1 MSTDLIGIDSLVE
14 SHSKKKIRI
23 KVLNQL
29 LLKFTIP
36 LSQKLEGMSQGLPN
50 TVWIIIGIT

>member
-1 MSTDLIGIDSLVE
+1 MSIDLIGIDSLVE

-29 LLKFTIP
+29 LFKFTIP
-36 LSQKLEGMSQGLPN
+36 LNQKLEGMSQGLPN

>member
-36 LSQKLEGMSQGLPN
+36 LNQKLEGMSQGLPN

>member
-14 SHSKKKIRI
+14 SHSKNKIRI